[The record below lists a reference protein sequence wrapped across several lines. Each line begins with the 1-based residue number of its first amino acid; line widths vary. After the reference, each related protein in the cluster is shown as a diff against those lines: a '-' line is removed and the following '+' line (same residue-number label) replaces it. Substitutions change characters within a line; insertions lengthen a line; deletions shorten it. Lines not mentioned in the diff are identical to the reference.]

1 VVSTRCPACGMH
13 LPAQARFCAGCGVRQ
28 PASSQSRSRAGADVW
43 VLVVFGVGAAVSGA
57 GAFLYA
63 ALAIDPIGA
72 PNSTLDP
79 AVLRTGA
86 TILAAALGILCVA
99 QVIAVAG
106 LARGREWGRIAA
118 TVACVAW
125 CLTCVGLPLS
135 IVVLNSI
142 WRRKATEPE
151 LTLS

>member
-1 VVSTRCPACGMH
+1 MVSTRCYACGLE
-13 LPAQARFCAGCGVRQ
+13 LPAHARFCARCGVRQ
-28 PASSQSRSRAGADVW
+28 PGSSQSPPRARAEVW
-43 VLVVFGVGAAVSGA
+43 VLVVFGVGVAVSGA

-63 ALAIDPIGA
+63 ALAIAPISP
-72 PNSTLDP
+72 PNSTMDP
-79 AVLRTGA
+79 GLLRTGSV
-86 TILAAALGILCVA
+86 ILAATLGIVCIA

-135 IVVLNSI
+135 ILILNSI
-142 WRRKATEPE
+142 WRRKATEPG